1 MQLVFCRDNWVLVK
15 IHFNKI
21 AMAKNKNKFG
31 IDEELKKYITNL
43 KRAARRKQNKQF
55 MSRLQ
60 KYHAYYIV
68 LSNLER
74 NKMAEIFELLENEQ
88 TVYLSPITLWYLG
101 CFDKSWHA
109 HMQNLI
115 FDVDLVIRE
124 VVNESLLHA
133 LRILIDRTAL
143 FAHVLYPTFDK
154 GKGFGNIGG
163 NKRGGFIDFVSQEL
177 KKPAGELSRYN
188 EKEMCFFRYVKE
200 EYDNWI
206 HEFLQADNKVKHNG
220 SLRPL
225 YDISKPIIVA
235 PDAYELRNRNQQR
248 TATLEIT
255 DWEQVMNK
263 AYAFFDRVFEHVTAT
278 I

>member
-1 MQLVFCRDNWVLVK
+1 MSKD
-15 IHFNKI
+15 
-21 AMAKNKNKFG
+21 KNNLKM
-31 IDEELKKYITNL
+31 DEELKKYITNL
-43 KRAARRKQNKQF
+43 KRIASRKQNKQF

-60 KYHAYYIV
+60 KYHVYYTV
-68 LSNLER
+68 LSNIER
-74 NKMAEIFELLENEQ
+74 DKMVEIFELLENEQ
-88 TVYLSPITLWYLG
+88 AAYLSPITLWYLG
-101 CFDKSWHA
+101 SLDKSRHA
-109 HMQNLI
+109 NMQNLI
-115 FDVDLVIRE
+115 FNVDDAIRE

-143 FAHVLYPTFDK
+143 FAHILYPSFDK
-154 GKGFGNIGG
+154 GKGFGNIDG
-163 NKRGGFIDFVSQEL
+163 NKRGGFIDFVFQEL
-177 KKPAGELSRYN
+177 GKPIDELSRYK
-188 EKEMCFFRYVKE
+188 EKELEFFQYVKS

-248 TATLEIT
+248 TATLEIN
-255 DWEQVMNK
+255 DWEEVMNK
-263 AYAFFDRVFEHVTAT
+263 AYVFFDRVFEHVTTT